1 MSLWRLEENAD
12 SSCASCIRWDNCQLL
27 NRQISVIQTEH
38 RVYIRPMIRP
48 QNSHTEKFTSI
59 MLDHRH
65 WSFLKFYGTSI
76 QWFHLIAWV
85 PDLPVTPSSGPDVYA
100 PPWHRYPASQGPLIS
115 RRPGVSQYLPLSHW
129 VQLSTC
135 SKSTVCQTNHHNI
148 VRQRTPD
155 FMRR

>member
-1 MSLWRLEENAD
+1 MRGDNYSCLNIIVRLGKKMWNDDRWSFSNISWNISYHKQENSLTFNDHPAK
-12 SSCASCIRWDNCQLL
+12 S
-27 NRQISVIQTEH
+27 
-38 RVYIRPMIRP
+38 
-48 QNSHTEKFTSI
+48 FTSEI
-59 MLDHRH
+59 ILVETGDFRSTCRLT
-65 WSFLKFYGTSI
+65 WG
-76 QWFHLIAWV
+76 

-135 SKSTVCQTNHHNI
+135 SKSTWCQTNHHNI

-155 FMRR
+155 FTWR